1 MRGKGSK
8 GACSPD
14 VLPRR
19 SRSCLHGRLFRCRV
33 SARFCISIFN
43 GGHSLID
50 AERLVISR
58 GGMLVI
64 LREIRLKNKSDDFAF
79 QSVI

>member
-1 MRGKGSK
+1 M
-8 GACSPD
+8 
-14 VLPRR
+14 
-19 SRSCLHGRLFRCRV
+19 

-64 LREIRLKNKSDDFAF
+64 LRENRLKNKSDDFAF